1 MGSFTAIV
9 HDLKALATADKAAF
23 LPRFFKTG
31 KGQFGEGYLFH
42 GITVPDQRNVVK
54 NHHSTTS
61 KETIIA
67 LLDSP
72 YHEERLTGI
81 LIMCEKFREAKKT
94 GKEKEWVDLYLSKAD
109 RVNNWDLVDSSAHII
124 LGQWLENKDRK
135 ILYTLAV
142 DPMLWRNRIAVVATW
157 YFIRKNNDLKDI
169 LELSKIMLTHKHD
182 LMHKATG
189 WMLREG
195 WKKDPLAIEE
205 FLDEFATRM
214 PRTMLRYAI
223 EKMDEK
229 KRKGYLNKSATLSAP
244 HRMQDHH

>member
-1 MGSFTAIV
+1 MGSFMAIV
-9 HDLKALATADKAAF
+9 HDLKAFATADKAAF

-31 KGQFGEGYLFH
+31 KGQYGEGDKFH
-42 GITVPDQRNVVK
+42 GITVPDQRTVVK
-54 NHHSTTS
+54 KHHSTTS

-81 LIMCEKFREAKKT
+81 LILCQKFIESKKT
-94 GKEKEWVDLYLSKAD
+94 GKEKEWVDLYLKKAD
-109 RVNNWDLVDSSAHII
+109 RVNNWDLVDASAHII

-135 ILYTLAV
+135 MLYTLAV
-142 DPMLWRNRIAVVATW
+142 DPLLWRNRIAVVATW
-157 YFIRKNNDLKDI
+157 HFIRKNNDLKDI
-169 LELSKIMLTHKHD
+169 LELSKIMLSHKHD

-195 WKKDPLAIEE
+195 WKKDPLAVEA

-223 EKMDEK
+223 EKMEEK
-229 KRKGYLNKSATLSAP
+229 KRKGYLKL
-244 HRMQDHH
+244 